1 MPEQSYDL
9 AAIHN
14 LIHSLQT
21 SARTLQETG
30 RELPCIE
37 KNCARILASVKML
50 ELNIED
56 ILEVE

>member
-1 MPEQSYDL
+1 MPEQSYDID
-9 AAIHN
+9 AIQS

-21 SARTLQETG
+21 STRSLQETG

-37 KNCARILASVKML
+37 KNCTRILASVKML